1 MTQLEP
7 VSLMEPLIIEDGK
20 HKLEDL
26 AFELT
31 HKASNL
37 AGQLNP
43 IVRSSIGNL
52 VRSMNCYYSNF
63 IEGHNTHPKDI
74 DKALAKEFS
83 SDEKKR
89 SLQQEALAHIE
100 VQRLIDFS
108 DEPFNPVSLEY
119 IKWLHYEFCS
129 RLPDDLLWV
138 ENPDTGKKIKIVPGE
153 LRDSYVQV
161 GQHIPPSAGAI
172 NSFILRFSKAY
183 EPQALSRFKQIL
195 AVPCSHHRLLW
206 IHPFYDGNG
215 RVTRL
220 LSHAYFKRIGIGN
233 SLWSISRGLA
243 RNANRYKE
251 LLMQADEPRQGD
263 LDGRGNLSM
272 KALEA
277 FCEFFLESCIDQV
290 DYMSSLIEAHNL
302 LSRIEIYVEE
312 EIRAGRLLNGSFAL
326 LREAFMAGSYERGK
340 ATLITG
346 YKDRQARSVLAK
358 LIAAKLLISDSDKG
372 PVRLN
377 FPVEVVERWFP
388 RLYPDLM

>member
-1 MTQLEP
+1 MKDLEP
-7 VSLMEPLIIEDGK
+7 ISLMEPLLVEDSEN
-20 HKLEDL
+20 KLEDL

-31 HKASNL
+31 HKASIL

-43 IVRSSIGNL
+43 IVRNSIGNL

-83 SDEKKR
+83 SNYQKR

-100 VQRLIDFS
+100 VQKLIDFNEK
-108 DEPFNPVSLEY
+108 DINPVSLDY

-129 RLPDDLLWV
+129 RLPDELKWV
-138 ENPDTGKKIKIVPGE
+138 ENPDTGQKIQIIPGE
-153 LRDSYVQV
+153 YRQSCVKV
-161 GQHIPPSAGAI
+161 GLHIPPSAEYVGK
-172 NSFILRFSKAY
+172 FLLRFSQVY
-183 EPQALSRFKQIL
+183 SPHTLSRYKQIL
-195 AVPCSHHRLLW
+195 AIPCSHHRLLW

-220 LSHAYFKRIGIGN
+220 LSHAYFKHIGIGN

-243 RNANRYKE
+243 RNVIKYKD

-263 LDGRGNLSM
+263 LDGRGNLSS
-272 KALEA
+272 KTLKN
-277 FCEFFLESCIDQV
+277 FCNFFLECCIDQV
-290 DYMSSLIEAHNL
+290 DYMSLLIEPKNL

-312 EIRAGRLLNGSFAL
+312 EIKLGRLLNGSFPL
-326 LREAFMAGSYERGK
+326 LREAFMNGTFERGK
-340 ATLITG
+340 ATMITG

-358 LIAAKLLISDSDKG
+358 LISAKLLISDSEKG

-377 FPVEVVERWFP
+377 FPIEVVERWFP
-388 RLYPDLM
+388 RLYPDML